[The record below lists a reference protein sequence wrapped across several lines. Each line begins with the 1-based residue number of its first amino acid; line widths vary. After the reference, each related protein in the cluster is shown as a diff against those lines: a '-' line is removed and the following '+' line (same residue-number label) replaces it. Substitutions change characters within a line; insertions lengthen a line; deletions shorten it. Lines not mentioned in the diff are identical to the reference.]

1 MELKTVLEYALRKA
15 EALGVSEAEVYVRE
29 VSSTSIR
36 RAHGDLGVVKRGSM
50 LEIGVRVVINRRVAV
65 QGGNVSELSDVDK
78 LVEAAVRSARVAAED
93 PHWKSLPR
101 GLSKT
106 PVEMVW
112 DRRVVEPDVEGMVE
126 EIRNA
131 FALASQID
139 KRCHVSLIDIQLSE
153 IRRVIGN
160 SYGEVVDDSVT
171 RVNALVHVK
180 AVEGGEESG
189 FYEYFSAS
197 TLTGF
202 NLENMV
208 AYATERAASG
218 LYAKRIETGKYS
230 VVLISKVFASIIN
243 TLIVPAVSIEWVKK
257 ERSPLK
263 GKLGEQVFS
272 DAISIVD
279 DGAAQN
285 LASSA
290 SFDDEGIRMQRKV
303 VVDRGVLEGYLYD
316 YYYSVLESKEPS
328 GNGIRPTIS
337 SAPRPWATN
346 FIILP
351 GSASRE
357 DLIRDVRR
365 GVVVYQTIGEW
376 LSNPVNGFLNAT
388 ITNGVLIED
397 GEPKRAVKGVVLSG
411 NVYELLKSKVIG
423 VANDVD
429 NYANVYAPSI
439 ALESVVI
446 AGK

>member
-1 MELKTVLEYALRKA
+1 MELRTVLEYALRKA
-15 EALGVSEAEVYVRE
+15 EALGVSEAEVYIRE

-36 RAHGDLGVVKRGSM
+36 KAHGDLGVVKRGTT
-50 LEIGVRVVINRRVAV
+50 LEIGIRVAINKRVAV
-65 QGGNVSELSDVDK
+65 QGGSVSELSDIDK
-78 LVEAAVRSARVAAED
+78 LVEAAVRSARVATED
-93 PHWKSLPR
+93 PYWKSLPR

-106 PVEMVW
+106 LVEMVW
-112 DRRVVEPDVEGMVE
+112 DRKVAEPDVEGMVE
-126 EIRNA
+126 EIRSS
-131 FALASQID
+131 FAIAPRID

-153 IRRVIGN
+153 IKRAIGN
-160 SYGEVVDDSVT
+160 SYGEVVDDAVT

-197 TLTGF
+197 TLSGF
-202 NLENMV
+202 SLENMV
-208 AYATERAASG
+208 TYATERAVSG
-218 LYAKRIETGKYS
+218 LYAKRIETGRYS
-230 VVLISKVFASIIN
+230 VVLISKVFASIIR
-243 TLIVPAVSIEWVKK
+243 TLIVPAVSVEWVKK
-257 ERSPLK
+257 ERSPLR

-285 LASSA
+285 LVSSA
-290 SFDDEGIRMQRKV
+290 SFDDEGIKMQRKV
-303 VVDRGVLEGYLYD
+303 IVDRGVLEGYLYD
-316 YYYSVLESKEPS
+316 YYYSVLESREPS

-346 FIILP
+346 FIVLP
-351 GSASRE
+351 GSASRK
-357 DLIRDVRR
+357 DLIKDIKR

-388 ITNGVLIED
+388 ITNGVLVEG
-397 GEPKRAVKGVVLSG
+397 GEPKHAVKGVVLSG
-411 NVYELLKSKVIG
+411 NIYELLRNRIVG

-429 NYANVYAPSI
+429 NYVNAYAPSI